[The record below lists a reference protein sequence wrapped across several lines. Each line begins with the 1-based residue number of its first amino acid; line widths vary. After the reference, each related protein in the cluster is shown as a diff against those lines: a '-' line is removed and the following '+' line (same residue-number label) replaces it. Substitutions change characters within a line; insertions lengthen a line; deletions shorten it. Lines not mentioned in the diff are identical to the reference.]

1 MMLPLIPSAAVVV
14 NAKVTGTRAL
24 AATRSPAAMVK
35 TTPVGC
41 VDMVPEG
48 APSEATVSASVDT
61 VMPVGLPAV
70 AAPIVRPERVMVKAV
85 AAGMPATLV
94 EMTICVAVG
103 ADENAVINATEA
115 VPAALFAGVAV
126 VAKKPAG

>member
-1 MMLPLIPSAAVVV
+1 MMLPLTASAAVVV
-14 NAKVTGTRAL
+14 NATVTGTRAL
-24 AATRSPAAMVK
+24 AATRSPVAMVN

-41 VDMVPEG
+41 VDIVPDG
-48 APSEATVSASVDT
+48 APAEAIVSASVDT
-61 VMPVGLPAV
+61 VMPVGMPAV
-70 AAPIVRPERVMVKAV
+70 AAPIVKPLRVMVKAV

-115 VPAALFAGVAV
+115 VPAPLFAGVAV
-126 VAKKPAG
+126 VAKNPGG

>member
-1 MMLPLIPSAAVVV
+1 MLPLTASAAVVV
-14 NAKVTGTRAL
+14 NATVTGTRAL
-24 AATRSPAAMVK
+24 AATRSPAAMLN

-41 VDMVPEG
+41 VDIDPEA
-48 APSEATVSASVDT
+48 APAEGTVSASVDT

-85 AAGMPATLV
+85 AAGMPAPLV

-115 VPAALFAGVAV
+115 VPAALFAGVAA
-126 VAKKPAG
+126 VAKKPDG

>member
-1 MMLPLIPSAAVVV
+1 MLPLIASAAVVL
-14 NAKVTGTRAL
+14 NATVTGTRAL

-35 TTPVGC
+35 ATPVGC
-41 VDMVPEG
+41 VDIDPEA
-48 APSEATVSASVDT
+48 APAEATVSASVDT
-61 VMPVGLPAV
+61 VTHNAQPRV

-115 VPAALFAGVAV
+115 VPAPLFAGVAV

>member
-1 MMLPLIPSAAVVV
+1 MLPLIASAAVVL
-14 NAKVTGTRAL
+14 NATVTGTMVL
-24 AATRSPAAMVK
+24 AATRSPAAMVNA
-35 TTPVGC
+35 TPVGC
-41 VDMVPEG
+41 VDIVSEG
-48 APSEATVSASVDT
+48 APSEAAVSASVDT
-61 VMPVGLPAV
+61 VMPVGLPVV
-70 AAPIVRPERVMVKAV
+70 AAPIARPERVMVKAV

-126 VAKKPAG
+126 VAKKPDG